1 MIRSQ
6 VSVTSYENVR
16 WSQLFRFE
24 ILSANSFCFRHNYS
38 LRSYSTKYVKR
49 VRIHFYSAHPSTTH
63 CRLKCACTHQT
74 TMFCCLSF
82 TVSGNSKKCHI
93 CNNWL
98 FCSTFMLF
106 PLGDF
111 YFYMFP
117 LVSFCQHSSLV
128 LFYKSSLLISY
139 LSLYLW
145 QVEVNNNAERTS
157 AAGIPSGGRH
167 CNSTSCSRDTSFPR
181 GSCSKDFFR
190 SGEREET

>member
-1 MIRSQ
+1 MSKGSGYIFIQHILQPLTADWSAPAPIKPLCSAVCHSQ
-6 VSVTSYENVR
+6 F
-16 WSQLFRFE
+16 QA
-24 ILSANSFCFRHNYS
+24 IA
-38 LRSYSTKYVKR
+38 
-49 VRIHFYSAHPSTTH
+49 
-63 CRLKCACTHQT
+63 
-74 TMFCCLSF
+74 
-82 TVSGNSKKCHI
+82 KKCHI

-106 PLGDF
+106 PLDEF

-117 LVSFCQHSSLV
+117 LSSFCHHSSLV
-128 LFYKSSLLISY
+128 LFHKSSLLISY
-139 LSLYLW
+139 ISLCLW